1 MREILVRGEML
12 CRRYPGS
19 GTVLVDAS
27 FQIDQGETVAL
38 TGASGSGK
46 TTLLQLIAGLDR
58 PSSGSI
64 EWPALGTHLRPG
76 PIGLAF
82 QGPSLLPPLTV
93 LENVALAAILA
104 GATEE
109 DANATGRELLARF
122 GVEDVADRLPEEI
135 SGGQSQRGGLARA
148 LAGGPRLVLADEPTG
163 QLDGDSGSRVLE
175 ELLKSVN
182 DAGASLVIATH
193 DPAIAERLGQRW
205 TLHAGRLETENVAWS
220 A

>member
-1 MREILVRGEML
+1 MREVLVHAEML

-27 FQIDQGETVAL
+27 FEIDQGETVAL

-104 GATEE
+104 GATED
-109 DANATGRELLARF
+109 DANDTGRELLARF
-122 GVEDVADRLPEEI
+122 GVEDVGDRLPEEI

-163 QLDGDSGSRVLE
+163 QLDADSGSKVLDA
-175 ELLKSVN
+175 LLGSVK

-193 DPAIAERLGQRW
+193 DPAIAERLGERW
-205 TLHAGRLETENVAWS
+205 TLHAGRLETEDIACS